1 MTHDLEPETATY
13 TPMDIWIIEDDAF
26 FQQTLVDL
34 IEGADG
40 LRLTHAFDACE
51 PALAM
56 LQTGEIPDVVLSDI
70 SLPGIKGTEGARRI
84 KALCPTAQIIMLT
97 IHDDED
103 TIFDALCAGASGY
116 LLKHAPATRILAAIA
131 EVQRGGV
138 PFTAPV
144 ARKVLDLFKDAVV
157 PRGDYGLTDREKEIL
172 LLLADGYK
180 QKEIAEQLFLSP
192 YTVETHLRNIYAKLH
207 VRNGIAAVSKA
218 LRERL
223 I

>member
-1 MTHDLEPETATY
+1 MLL
-13 TPMDIWIIEDDAF
+13 WLIEDDAF
-26 FQQTLVDL
+26 YRQMLVDL
-34 IEGADG
+34 IDGTDG
-40 LRLTHAFDACE
+40 LHLGHAFGACE
-51 PALAM
+51 PALAA
-56 LQTGEIPDVVLSDI
+56 LQAGEIPDVILSDI
-70 SLPGIKGTEGARRI
+70 GLPGIDGTEGTRRI

-116 LLKHAPATRILAAIA
+116 LLKHAPASRILAAID

-144 ARKVLDLFKDAVV
+144 ARKVLTLFKDTVV
-157 PRGDYGLTDREKEIL
+157 LRGNYGLTDREKEIL
-172 LLLADGYK
+172 LLLADGHK
-180 QKEIAEQLFLSP
+180 QKEIAERLFLSP

-207 VRNGIAAVSKA
+207 VRSGIAAVSKA

>member
-1 MTHDLEPETATY
+1 MPFPTSL
-13 TPMDIWIIEDDAF
+13 WLIEDDAF
-26 FQQTLVDL
+26 FRQTLIDL
-34 IEGADG
+34 IEGTDG
-40 LRLTHAFDACE
+40 LHLAHAFDACE
-51 PALAM
+51 PALAA
-56 LQTGEIPDVVLSDI
+56 LHAGEVPDVILSDVG
-70 SLPGIKGTEGARRI
+70 LPGMDGTDGARRI
-84 KALCPTAQIIMLT
+84 KALCPATQIIMLT

-103 TIFDALCAGASGY
+103 TIFDAVCAGASGY
-116 LLKHAPATRILAAIA
+116 LLKHAPASRILAAIN

-144 ARKVLDLFKDAVV
+144 ARKVLDLFKNAVV
-157 PRGDYGLTDREKEIL
+157 PRGNYGLTDREKEIL
-172 LLLADGYK
+172 LLLADGHK
-180 QKEIAEQLFLSP
+180 QKQIAEQLFLSP